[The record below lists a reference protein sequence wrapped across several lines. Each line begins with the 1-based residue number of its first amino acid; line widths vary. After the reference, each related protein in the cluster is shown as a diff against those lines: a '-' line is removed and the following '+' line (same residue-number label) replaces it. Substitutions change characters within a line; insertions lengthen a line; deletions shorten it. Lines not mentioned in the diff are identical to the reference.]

1 MKGVVAEQFGA
12 TLEQV
17 CLIFAGKILKDQ
29 ETLKQHNLKDGLTVH
44 LVIKT
49 GNRSNQETPNNPPAT
64 PSETTSSTTA
74 SRPTETASPFGGLGG
89 LGGLAG
95 LFTNKV
101 IVVHSYCSFISYIF
115 LRFWFW

>member
-49 GNRSNQETPNNPPAT
+49 GNRTTQESPNNPPVPPQTTNPTT
-64 PSETTSSTTA
+64 PSQSAAGTNT
-74 SRPTETASPFGGLGG
+74 PFGIGG

-95 LFTNKV
+95 IL
-101 IVVHSYCSFISYIF
+101 
-115 LRFWFW
+115 